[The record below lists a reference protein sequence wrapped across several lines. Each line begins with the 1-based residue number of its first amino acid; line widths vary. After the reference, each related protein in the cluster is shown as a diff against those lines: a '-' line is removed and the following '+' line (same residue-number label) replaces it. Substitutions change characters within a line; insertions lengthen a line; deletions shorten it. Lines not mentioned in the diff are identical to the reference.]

1 MFMTV
6 FLIKLIFQTTICRG
20 KDWNIHLFIVL
31 SAFGSKQLL
40 QKYLMMTTSPD
51 AKNFHLL
58 SPARAAGVQ
67 Y

>member
-6 FLIKLIFQTTICRG
+6 IKVNNYFKLHVHCRG
-20 KDWNIHLFIVL
+20 KDWNIHVL

-40 QKYLMMTTSPD
+40 QKYLMIATSPD
-51 AKNFHLL
+51 AKDFHLL